1 MKPLPGQLD
10 LFAPRKGQEIR
21 LNSSVPE
28 HEAPRLSTQ
37 HQAILD
43 ALRTG
48 PKTNLQLRLIA
59 DRFGAR
65 LEEIKRAGIRWDKKC
80 VRAGIYEYWLI

>member
-1 MKPLPGQLD
+1 MTSPLPGQLS
-10 LFAPRKGQEIR
+10 LP

-28 HEAPRLSTQ
+28 HERARLSAQ

-43 ALRTG
+43 ALRDG
-48 PKTNLQLRLIA
+48 PKTNLELRLIA

-65 LEEIKRAGIRWDKKC
+65 LNEMRNAGIQWEKRC
-80 VRAGIYEYWLI
+80 VKPGVYEYSLI

>member
-10 LFAPRKGQEIR
+10 LFAPRKGQEIQ

-43 ALRTG
+43 AL
-48 PKTNLQLRLIA
+48 LSEL
-59 DRFGAR
+59 AR
-65 LEEIKRAGIRWDKKC
+65 PIESEPTSEE
-80 VRAGIYEYWLI
+80 